1 MKGPQHYAEAERLLE
16 LAPGSGDYEMTVAVA
31 QVHATLALAAA
42 TVEANDNG
50 PSIGFTDRPGAALVR
65 YNSTWVGGE
74 DGEEVTRPASPWAH
88 AFEGTL

>member
-16 LAPGSGDYEMTVAVA
+16 LARANADREMIVAVA

-42 TVEANDNG
+42 TVEVSDNAPKDG
-50 PSIGFTDRPGAALVR
+50 QSGGGFLER
-65 YNSTWVGGE
+65 YSSTWVGGE